1 MIIIINLTSHLPI
14 SVIDLYAA
22 VVVVGATTNSD
33 D

>member
-1 MIIIINLTSHLPI
+1 MIINLTYHLPI

-22 VVVVGATTNSD
+22 VVVATTNSD